1 MAIRLRCRRAWL
13 SVLMRSFRNQVV
25 PPPVRRHLI
34 VVHVPRH

>member
-25 PPPVRRHLI
+25 PLRCGGI
-34 VVHVPRH
+34 